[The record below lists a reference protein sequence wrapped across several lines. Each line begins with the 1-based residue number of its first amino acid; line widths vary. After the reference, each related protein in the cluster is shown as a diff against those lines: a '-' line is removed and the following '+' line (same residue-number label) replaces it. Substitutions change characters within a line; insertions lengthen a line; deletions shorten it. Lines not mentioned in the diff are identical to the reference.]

1 MKHEENEDFTSWDLE
16 LINLEDLAVDPL
28 LVTSMWS
35 VIFDPHLLFDLIF
48 YLSGRGV
55 IRSQN
60 NIENVIF
67 RAIWYPGLICQG
79 SGRLIFRVFSHFHD
93 RIAHIN

>member
-48 YLSGRGV
+48 YLSGRPK
-55 IRSQN
+55 QN
-60 NIENVIF
+60 KQCYF
-67 RAIWYPGLICQG
+67 QG
-79 SGRLIFRVFSHFHD
+79 YLV
-93 RIAHIN
+93 